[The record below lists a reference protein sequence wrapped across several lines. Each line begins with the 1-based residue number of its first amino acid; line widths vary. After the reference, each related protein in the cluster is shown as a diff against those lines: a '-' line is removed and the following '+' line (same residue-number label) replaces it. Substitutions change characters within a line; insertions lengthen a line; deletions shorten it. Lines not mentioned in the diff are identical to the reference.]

1 MVPHMLMQSMP
12 MREALGVATSTHKKE
27 VKMPP
32 HMAEG
37 SVRVLINNSTV
48 GTEGHLPLPSL
59 NVQ

>member
-1 MVPHMLMQSMP
+1 
-12 MREALGVATSTHKKE
+12 MREAPGVAASAHKKE
-27 VKMPP
+27 VEMPL

-48 GTEGHLPLPSL
+48 EIEGQLPLLAL

>member
-1 MVPHMLMQSMP
+1 MVPHMLMQSLP
-12 MREALGVATSTHKKE
+12 MGEALGVATSTHEKE

-37 SVRVLINNSTV
+37 SVRVLINNSAV
-48 GTEGHLPLPSL
+48 GTEGHLPSPAL